1 MSSCY
6 NLKVIALSIRF
17 AHENE
22 NNWPNIPS
30 FLSSITS
37 TRISTIVLTFNA
49 YTCDHLFTREQ
60 APLPAALAQLLERV
74 RVGLASCEDADFV
87 FNCQMGRGRT
97 TTGMVTACL
106 ISTTT
111 QWVHDL
117 ESDMLEA
124 RADEFFNWRHLNDA
138 IISVHKRCP
147 MAALDVAFCY
157 VLNVGS
163 PPEVREDLLARLA
176 PVHEAGM
183 RVNIAT
189 HVRNEKR
196 PPILFW

>member
-49 YTCDHLFTREQ
+49 YTCDHLFTR
-60 APLPAALAQLLERV
+60 
-74 RVGLASCEDADFV
+74 
-87 FNCQMGRGRT
+87 
-97 TTGMVTACL
+97 
-106 ISTTT
+106 
-111 QWVHDL
+111 
-117 ESDMLEA
+117 
-124 RADEFFNWRHLNDA
+124 EFFNWRHLNDA